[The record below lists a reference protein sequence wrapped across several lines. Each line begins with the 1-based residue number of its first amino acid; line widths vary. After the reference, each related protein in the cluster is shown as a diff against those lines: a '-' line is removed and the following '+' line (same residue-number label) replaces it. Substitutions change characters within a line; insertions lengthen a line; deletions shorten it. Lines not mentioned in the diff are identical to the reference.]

1 MSVDRIIRAWEDPD
15 FRSSLSPDELA
26 ALPDHPAGAIE
37 LTDAELGGVLGAA
50 QSGNSVGCN
59 TKTCVATRGN
69 SAQPCSNC

>member
-1 MSVDRIIRAWEDPD
+1 MTVDRIIRAWEDPE

-50 QSGNSVGCN
+50 QSGASVGCN
-59 TKTCVATRGN
+59 TKTCVTSRGN
-69 SAQPCSNC
+69 SSQPCNPC